1 MSHTNQKS
9 LRNTLVLVTLIV
21 LGFIMLI
28 PLIWTVLLSL
38 KANGVLMRSTANAF
52 HGPYTL
58 ENYIDILN
66 KSSVFRWL
74 INSVIV
80 TGLTTLGV
88 LVLSSLAGY

>member
-1 MSHTNQKS
+1 MSHTAHKS
-9 LRNTLVLVTLIV
+9 LCNTLVLVTLIV

-38 KANGVLMRSTANAF
+38 KANGELMRSTANAF

-66 KSSVFRWL
+66 NSSVFRWL
-74 INSVIV
+74 MNSVIV
-80 TGLTTLGV
+80 SPL
-88 LVLSSLAGY
+88 